1 MLCGGGFGMVDI
13 NKYSSV
19 PLYCQL
25 KNLIL
30 EKIESGEFREN
41 SKIPSEQEFCE
52 KYDISRPTVRQAI
65 NELTASGHLYKLKG
79 KGTFVATRKTHIHIK
94 DYTGFTDSILDSKEP
109 AEKNIV
115 SVEVVSSEQE
125 KKLAEVFGL
134 KPGMP
139 ADFAA
144 ITYINRSDE
153 DVISLNTSYIPLF
166 HFPDI
171 CEDIKLKKPSH
182 EILRGKYPLIP
193 STSKSVLEI
202 IYTDQKDSAYLKV
215 QPGQPLIKVSNILY
229 AKNGQP
235 VEYIIAKYR
244 ADKCRL
250 SFENHK

>member
-1 MLCGGGFGMVDI
+1 MVDI
-13 NKYSSV
+13 NKYSNV

-30 EKIESGEFREN
+30 DKIEKGEFKAD
-41 SKIPSEQEFCE
+41 SKIPSEQDFCE
-52 KYDISRPTVRQAI
+52 RYDISRPTVRQAI

-79 KGTFVATRKTHIHIK
+79 KGTFVSTRKTHIHIK
-94 DYTGFTDSILDSKEP
+94 DYSGFTDSILDSKDP

-115 SVEVVSSEQE
+115 SMEITSSDKD
-125 KKLAEVFGL
+125 KKLSELFGL
-134 KPGMP
+134 KPDMP

-144 ITYINRSDE
+144 ITYINNHGGE
-153 DVISLNTSYIPLF
+153 VISLNTSYIPLY

-182 EILRGKYPLIP
+182 DILRGKYPLIP
-193 STSKSVLEI
+193 NTSKSVLEV
-202 IYTDQKDSAYLKV
+202 IYTDQRDAAYLKV
-215 QPGQPLIKVSNILY
+215 QPGQPLIRVNNILF

-235 VEYIIAKYR
+235 VEYIVTKYR
-244 ADKCRL
+244 ADKCLL

>member
-1 MLCGGGFGMVDI
+1 MVDI
-13 NKYSSV
+13 NKYSNV

-30 EKIESGEFREN
+30 DKIEKGEFKAD
-41 SKIPSEQEFCE
+41 SKIPSEQDFCE
-52 KYDISRPTVRQAI
+52 RYDISRPTVRQAI

-79 KGTFVATRKTHIHIK
+79 KGTFVSTRKTHIHIK
-94 DYTGFTDSILDSKEP
+94 DYSGFTDSILDSKDP

-115 SVEVVSSEQE
+115 SMEITSSDKD
-125 KKLAEVFGL
+125 KKLSELFGL
-134 KPGMP
+134 KPDMP

-144 ITYINRSDE
+144 ITYINNHGGE
-153 DVISLNTSYIPLF
+153 VISLNTSYIPLY

-182 EILRGKYPLIP
+182 DILRGKYPLIP
-193 STSKSVLEI
+193 NTSKSVLEV
-202 IYTDQKDSAYLKV
+202 IYADQRDAAYLKV
-215 QPGQPLIKVSNILY
+215 QPGQPLIRVNNILF

-235 VEYIIAKYR
+235 VEYIVTKYR
-244 ADKCRL
+244 ADKCLL

>member
-1 MLCGGGFGMVDI
+1 MVDI
-13 NKYSSV
+13 NKYSNV

-30 EKIESGEFREN
+30 DKIEKGEFKAD
-41 SKIPSEQEFCE
+41 SKIPSEQDFCE
-52 KYDISRPTVRQAI
+52 RYDISRPTVRQAI

-79 KGTFVATRKTHIHIK
+79 KGTFVSTRKTHIHIK
-94 DYTGFTDSILDSKEP
+94 DYSGFTDSILDSKDP

-115 SVEVVSSEQE
+115 SMEITSSDKD
-125 KKLAEVFGL
+125 KKLSELFGL
-134 KPGMP
+134 KPDMP

-144 ITYINRSDE
+144 ITYINNHGGE
-153 DVISLNTSYIPLF
+153 VISLNTSYIPLY

-182 EILRGKYPLIP
+182 DILRGKYPLIP
-193 STSKSVLEI
+193 NTSKSVLEV
-202 IYTDQKDSAYLKV
+202 IYTDQRDAAYLKV
-215 QPGQPLIKVSNILY
+215 QPGQPLIRVNNMLF

-235 VEYIIAKYR
+235 VEYIVTKYR
-244 ADKCRL
+244 ADKCLL

>member
-1 MLCGGGFGMVDI
+1 MVDI

-30 EKIESGEFREN
+30 EKIESGEFKEN

-52 KYDISRPTVRQAI
+52 KYGISRPTVRQAI

-79 KGTFVATRKTHIHIK
+79 KGTFVSTRKTHINVK
-94 DYTGFTDSILDSKEP
+94 DYTGFTDSILDSKNP
-109 AEKNIV
+109 AEKNYV
-115 SVEVVSSEQE
+115 SIEVVTSEQH
-125 KKLAEVFGL
+125 KKLSEVFGL
-134 KPGMP
+134 KPDIP
-139 ADFAA
+139 AEFAA
-144 ITYINRSDE
+144 ITYINNHGVE
-153 DVISLNTSYIPLF
+153 VISLNTSYIPLY

-171 CEDIKLKKPSH
+171 CEDIKQKKPSH
-182 EILRGKYPLIP
+182 DILRGKYPLIP
-193 STSKSVLEI
+193 STSKSVLEA
-202 IYTDQKDSAYLKV
+202 IYTDQQDSAYLKV

-235 VEYIIAKYR
+235 VEYIVAKYR
-244 ADKCRL
+244 ADKCQL

>member
-1 MLCGGGFGMVDI
+1 VVEGFGMVDI
-13 NKYSSV
+13 NKYSNV

-30 EKIESGEFREN
+30 DKIEKGEFKAD
-41 SKIPSEQEFCE
+41 SKIPSEQDFCE
-52 KYDISRPTVRQAI
+52 RYDISRPTVRQAI

-79 KGTFVATRKTHIHIK
+79 KGTFVSTRKTHIHIK
-94 DYTGFTDSILDSKEP
+94 DYSGFTDSILDSKDP

-115 SVEVVSSEQE
+115 SMEITSSDKD
-125 KKLAEVFGL
+125 KKLSELFGL
-134 KPGMP
+134 KPDMP

-144 ITYINRSDE
+144 ITYINNHGGE
-153 DVISLNTSYIPLF
+153 VISLNTSYIPLY

-182 EILRGKYPLIP
+182 DILRGKYPLIP
-193 STSKSVLEI
+193 NTSKSVLEV
-202 IYTDQKDSAYLKV
+202 IYTDQRDAAYLKV
-215 QPGQPLIKVSNILY
+215 QPGQPLIRVNNILF

-235 VEYIIAKYR
+235 VEYIVTKYR
-244 ADKCRL
+244 ADKCLL